1 MKASL
6 SVINSLPLLTTKT
19 ALKPFFIANYLDK
32 TNRFYSNLR
41 GFSVVSWE
49 IYVVV
54 VFLSKIQV
62 LILENKDE
70 QLRFICEIG
79 EIYRQKT

>member
-6 SVINSLPLLTTKT
+6 SVINSLPLLATKNT
-19 ALKPFFIANYLDK
+19 FKPFLIK
-32 TNRFYSNLR
+32 TNCFYSNLR
-41 GFSVVSWE
+41 GFIMVSWE
-49 IYVVV
+49 IYVVVV

-70 QLRFICEIG
+70 QLSFICEIR
-79 EIYRQKT
+79 EI

>member
-6 SVINSLPLLTTKT
+6 SVINSLPLLATKNT
-19 ALKPFFIANYLDK
+19 FKPFLIK
-32 TNRFYSNLR
+32 TNCFYSNLR
-41 GFSVVSWE
+41 GFIMASWE
-49 IYVVV
+49 IYVVVVV

-70 QLRFICEIG
+70 QLSFICEIR
-79 EIYRQKT
+79 EI

>member
-6 SVINSLPLLTTKT
+6 SVINSLPLLATKNT
-19 ALKPFFIANYLDK
+19 FKPFLIK
-32 TNRFYSNLR
+32 TNCFYSNLR
-41 GFSVVSWE
+41 GFIMVSWE

-54 VFLSKIQV
+54 VVVFLSIIQV

-70 QLRFICEIG
+70 QLSFICEIR
-79 EIYRQKT
+79 EI

>member
-32 TNRFYSNLR
+32 TKRYSNLR
-41 GFSVVSWE
+41 GFSMVSWE

-70 QLRFICEIG
+70 QLSFICEIG
-79 EIYRQKT
+79 EIYRQQT

>member
-6 SVINSLPLLTTKT
+6 SVINSLPLLATKNT
-19 ALKPFFIANYLDK
+19 FKPFLIK
-32 TNRFYSNLR
+32 TNCFYSNLR
-41 GFSVVSWE
+41 GFIMVSWE
-49 IYVVV
+49 IYVVVV

-70 QLRFICEIG
+70 QLSFMCEIR
-79 EIYRQKT
+79 EI

>member
-6 SVINSLPLLTTKT
+6 SVINSLPLLATKNT
-19 ALKPFFIANYLDK
+19 FKPFLIK
-32 TNRFYSNLR
+32 TYCFYSNLR
-41 GFSVVSWE
+41 GFIMVSWE
-49 IYVVV
+49 IYVVVV

-70 QLRFICEIG
+70 QLSFICAIKEI
-79 EIYRQKT
+79 

>member
-6 SVINSLPLLTTKT
+6 SVINSLPLLATKNT
-19 ALKPFFIANYLDK
+19 FKPFLIK
-32 TNRFYSNLR
+32 TNCFYSNLR
-41 GFSVVSWE
+41 GFIMVSWE
-49 IYVVV
+49 IYVVVVV

-70 QLRFICEIG
+70 QLSFIIM
-79 EIYRQKT
+79 

>member
-6 SVINSLPLLTTKT
+6 SVINSLPLLATKNT
-19 ALKPFFIANYLDK
+19 FKPFLIK
-32 TNRFYSNLR
+32 TYCFYSNLR
-41 GFSVVSWE
+41 GFIMVSWE
-49 IYVVV
+49 IYVVVVV

-70 QLRFICEIG
+70 QLSFICAIKEI
-79 EIYRQKT
+79 

>member
-6 SVINSLPLLTTKT
+6 SVINSLPLLATKNT
-19 ALKPFFIANYLDK
+19 FKPFLIK
-32 TNRFYSNLR
+32 TNCFYSNLR
-41 GFSVVSWE
+41 GFIMVSWE

-54 VFLSKIQV
+54 VVVFLSEIQV

-70 QLRFICEIG
+70 QLSFLCKIREI
-79 EIYRQKT
+79 

>member
-6 SVINSLPLLTTKT
+6 SVINSLPLLATKNT
-19 ALKPFFIANYLDK
+19 FKPFLIK
-32 TNRFYSNLR
+32 TNCFYSNLR
-41 GFSVVSWE
+41 GFIMVSWE
-49 IYVVV
+49 IYVVVVV

-70 QLRFICEIG
+70 QLSFICEIR
-79 EIYRQKT
+79 EI

>member
-6 SVINSLPLLTTKT
+6 SVRNSLPLLTTKNT
-19 ALKPFFIANYLDK
+19 FKPFLIK
-32 TNRFYSNLR
+32 TYCFYSNLR
-41 GFSVVSWE
+41 GFIMVSWE
-49 IYVVV
+49 IYVVVV

-70 QLRFICEIG
+70 QLSFICEIR
-79 EIYRQKT
+79 EI

>member
-6 SVINSLPLLTTKT
+6 SVRNSLPLLATKNT
-19 ALKPFFIANYLDK
+19 FKPFLIK
-32 TNRFYSNLR
+32 TNCFYSSLS
-41 GFSVVSWE
+41 GFIMVSWE
-49 IYVVV
+49 IYVVVV

-70 QLRFICEIG
+70 QLNFICEIR
-79 EIYRQKT
+79 EI

>member
-6 SVINSLPLLTTKT
+6 SVINSLPLLATKST
-19 ALKPFFIANYLDK
+19 FKPFLIK
-32 TNRFYSNLR
+32 TNCFYSNLR
-41 GFSVVSWE
+41 GFIMVSWE
-49 IYVVV
+49 IYVVVVV

-70 QLRFICEIG
+70 QLSFICEIR
-79 EIYRQKT
+79 EI

>member
-6 SVINSLPLLTTKT
+6 SVINSLPLLATKNT
-19 ALKPFFIANYLDK
+19 FKPFLIK
-32 TNRFYSNLR
+32 TNCFYSNLR
-41 GFSVVSWE
+41 GFIMVSWE
-49 IYVVV
+49 IYVVVVV

-70 QLRFICEIG
+70 QLSFICAIKEI
-79 EIYRQKT
+79 

>member
-6 SVINSLPLLTTKT
+6 SVINSLPLLATKNT
-19 ALKPFFIANYLDK
+19 FKPFLIK
-32 TNRFYSNLR
+32 TNCFYSNLR
-41 GFSVVSWE
+41 GFIMVSWE
-49 IYVVV
+49 IYVVVV

-70 QLRFICEIG
+70 QLSFLCKIREI
-79 EIYRQKT
+79 

>member
-6 SVINSLPLLTTKT
+6 SVINSLPLLATKNT
-19 ALKPFFIANYLDK
+19 FKPFLIK
-32 TNRFYSNLR
+32 TNCFYSNLR
-41 GFSVVSWE
+41 GFIMVSWE
-49 IYVVV
+49 IYVVVVV

-70 QLRFICEIG
+70 QLSFLCKIREI
-79 EIYRQKT
+79 

>member
-6 SVINSLPLLTTKT
+6 SVRNSLPLLATKNT
-19 ALKPFFIANYLDK
+19 FKPFLIK
-32 TNRFYSNLR
+32 TNCSYSNLS
-41 GFSVVSWE
+41 GFIMVSWE
-49 IYVVV
+49 IYLVVV

-70 QLRFICEIG
+70 QLSFICEIR
-79 EIYRQKT
+79 EI

>member
-6 SVINSLPLLTTKT
+6 SVINSLPLLATKNT
-19 ALKPFFIANYLDK
+19 FKPFSIK
-32 TNRFYSNLR
+32 TNCFYSNLR
-41 GFSVVSWE
+41 GFIMVSWE

-54 VFLSKIQV
+54 VVVFLSKTQV

-70 QLRFICEIG
+70 QLSFICAIKEI
-79 EIYRQKT
+79 

>member
-6 SVINSLPLLTTKT
+6 SVINSLPLLATKNT
-19 ALKPFFIANYLDK
+19 FKPFLIK
-32 TNRFYSNLR
+32 TNCFYSNLR
-41 GFSVVSWE
+41 GFIMVSWK
-49 IYVVV
+49 IYVVVVV

-70 QLRFICEIG
+70 QLSFICEIR
-79 EIYRQKT
+79 EI

>member
-6 SVINSLPLLTTKT
+6 SVINSLPLLATKNT
-19 ALKPFFIANYLDK
+19 FKPFLIK
-32 TNRFYSNLR
+32 TYCFYSNLR
-41 GFSVVSWE
+41 GFIMVSWE

-54 VFLSKIQV
+54 VVYLSEIQV

-70 QLRFICEIG
+70 QLSFLCKIREI
-79 EIYRQKT
+79 

>member
-6 SVINSLPLLTTKT
+6 SVRNSLPLLATKNNF
-19 ALKPFFIANYLDK
+19 KPFLIK
-32 TNRFYSNLR
+32 TNCFYSNLS
-41 GFSVVSWE
+41 GFIMVSWE
-49 IYVVV
+49 IYVVVV

-70 QLRFICEIG
+70 QLSFICAIKEI
-79 EIYRQKT
+79 

>member
-6 SVINSLPLLTTKT
+6 SVINSLPLLATKNT
-19 ALKPFFIANYLDK
+19 FKPFLIK
-32 TNRFYSNLR
+32 TNCFYSNLR
-41 GFSVVSWE
+41 GFIMVSWE

-54 VFLSKIQV
+54 VVFLSEILV

-70 QLRFICEIG
+70 QLSFLCKIREI
-79 EIYRQKT
+79 

>member
-6 SVINSLPLLTTKT
+6 SVINSLPLLATKNT
-19 ALKPFFIANYLDK
+19 FKPFLIK
-32 TNRFYSNLR
+32 TYCFYSNLR
-41 GFSVVSWE
+41 GFIMVSWE
-49 IYVVV
+49 IYVVVVV

-70 QLRFICEIG
+70 QLSFICEIR
-79 EIYRQKT
+79 EI

>member
-6 SVINSLPLLTTKT
+6 SVINSLPLLATKNT
-19 ALKPFFIANYLDK
+19 FKPFLIK
-32 TNRFYSNLR
+32 TYCFYSNLR
-41 GFSVVSWE
+41 GFIMVSWE
-49 IYVVV
+49 IYVVVV

-70 QLRFICEIG
+70 QLSFLCKIREI
-79 EIYRQKT
+79 

>member
-6 SVINSLPLLTTKT
+6 CVRNSLPLLATKNT
-19 ALKPFFIANYLDK
+19 FKPFLIK
-32 TNRFYSNLR
+32 TNCFYSNLR
-41 GFSVVSWE
+41 GFIMVSWE
-49 IYVVV
+49 IYVVVVV

-70 QLRFICEIG
+70 QLSFICEIR
-79 EIYRQKT
+79 EI

>member
-6 SVINSLPLLTTKT
+6 SVRNSLPLLATKNT
-19 ALKPFFIANYLDK
+19 FKPFLIK
-32 TNRFYSNLR
+32 TNCFYSNLS
-41 GFSVVSWE
+41 GFIMFSWE
-49 IYVVV
+49 IYVVVV

-70 QLRFICEIG
+70 QLSFICEIR
-79 EIYRQKT
+79 EI

>member
-6 SVINSLPLLTTKT
+6 SVRNSLPLLATKNT
-19 ALKPFFIANYLDK
+19 FKPFLIK
-32 TNRFYSNLR
+32 TYCFYSNLR
-41 GFSVVSWE
+41 GFIMVSWE
-49 IYVVV
+49 IYVVVVVV

-70 QLRFICEIG
+70 QLSFICEIR
-79 EIYRQKT
+79 EI